1 MIFVFAE
8 HSNTTAGSRSG
19 IITIFPTFRWPNI
32 SYCCSE
38 SHVYMRLVYDCSK
51 GGEVLLVF
59 GDTRG
64 TNGQVCTK
72 FDLPT
77 DYRGLV
83 LVTVSTYGTVFK
95 NERFAKWFC
104 RSNFK
109 LELALWQGKS
119 LVYMKYFLT
128 QMCFRDIIYYK
139 NLESQMTFEVDK
151 SFPSSC
157 DHLISSKS

>member
-1 MIFVFAE
+1 MMIFVFAE

-51 GGEVLLVF
+51 GGEVLLAF

-64 TNGQVCTK
+64 TNGQVH
-72 FDLPT
+72 DLPT
-77 DYRGLV
+77 DYLGGACISNRFY
-83 LVTVSTYGTVFK
+83 SIE
-95 NERFAKWFC
+95 NERFAKRFC

-119 LVYMKYFLT
+119 FVYMKYIWRRCVFEIYFTIKTSRVKWLLKWTKAFRLHVIIFLARSL
-128 QMCFRDIIYYK
+128 F
-139 NLESQMTFEVDK
+139 
-151 SFPSSC
+151 
-157 DHLISSKS
+157 

>member
-119 LVYMKYFLT
+119 LVYMKYFFDADVFSRYTLL
-128 QMCFRDIIYYK
+128 K
-139 NLESQMTFEVDK
+139 KLGESNDFWSGQKLSVFMW
-151 SFPSSC
+151 SSY
-157 DHLISSKS
+157 